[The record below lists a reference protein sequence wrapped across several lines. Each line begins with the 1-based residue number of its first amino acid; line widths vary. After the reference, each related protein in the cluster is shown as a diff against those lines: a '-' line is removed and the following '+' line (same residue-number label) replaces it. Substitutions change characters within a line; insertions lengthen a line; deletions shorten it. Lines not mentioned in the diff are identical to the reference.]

1 MKGFIFFLYKKKF
14 LIVYIFIGFLSILLE
29 LSLRNYLISFNAPNL
44 IFNYIP
50 VIIGIAFAF
59 YFNIKFNFSVPK
71 IYLRRSLIYFFI
83 ISLISLLIQK
93 ISKKLI
99 TIEFL
104 DYDFQRV
111 LFSGAFFIVGY
122 FLHLTFTFKKIIKVG
137 VAIYANGYEKLDVI
151 KEKIGEY
158 PNFIHVDIVDSS
170 MKKDAPNIDFTK
182 LDEIKK
188 IWPNKEIHT
197 HIMSKK
203 PKNIIDKVCEFS
215 EIIYVHFE
223 IDENINEIKNYIL
236 EKQSKPGIVL
246 MAKNEYSNLDLVLD
260 DFKELMILSIDNP
273 GYSGQIFNDKTYDL
287 IDRIDRRKDRKKLN
301 LLIDGGV
308 NSKIIKKINCE
319 KIVSGAAVLNSKKPI
334 YEIMKLQT
342 ISRYE
347 VI

>member
-1 MKGFIFFLYKKKF
+1 M
-14 LIVYIFIGFLSILLE
+14 
-29 LSLRNYLISFNAPNL
+29 
-44 IFNYIP
+44 
-50 VIIGIAFAF
+50 IIGIAFAF